1 MVLEGAHILASSTLN
16 TRSRYWISRIARE
29 GRKFGLGLCLVTQR
43 PKALDSN
50 ALSQANNMIILRLV
64 EPGDQRHVQQAS
76 ESLSSDLVEQL
87 PSLNVG
93 EALVMGKM
101 IPVPALV
108 KIKLAKAKKSG
119 NDISA
124 VEEWKKYKEK
134 FERDRKELSD
144 FSILGDTEF

>member
-1 MVLEGAHILASSTLN
+1 
-16 TRSRYWISRIARE
+16 
-29 GRKFGLGLCLVTQR
+29 
-43 PKALDSN
+43 
-50 ALSQANNMIILRLV
+50 MIILRLV

-93 EALVMGKM
+93 EALIMGKM

-108 KIKLAKAKKSG
+108 KIKLAKAKRSG

-124 VEEWKKYKEK
+124 VDEWKKY
-134 FERDRKELSD
+134 RKGVPDSKKKLKD
-144 FSILGDTEF
+144 FLELGDTEF

>member
-1 MVLEGAHILASSTLN
+1 
-16 TRSRYWISRIARE
+16 
-29 GRKFGLGLCLVTQR
+29 
-43 PKALDSN
+43 
-50 ALSQANNMIILRLV
+50 MIILRLV